1 MVKFILHG
9 GDTSVPN
16 VDNDNFFKEFGKELK
31 DSGKILLNYFA
42 RDIHKWKQLAEED
55 KKKISELNKNKNLRF
70 EIASEENFIDQIKSA
85 DVIYFRGGD
94 TYKLLEK
101 LKNINKLESL
111 FEGKTIIGSSAGAC
125 VLGKYFYDNDYDKL
139 DEGLGIINFKIFCH
153 YDESGLE
160 LVKKLDN
167 YKEKLELLL
176 LPAYKHKVVYKSD
189 SI

>member
-1 MVKFILHG
+1 M
-9 GDTSVPN
+9 
-16 VDNDNFFKEFGKELK
+16 
-31 DSGKILLNYFA
+31 
-42 RDIHKWKQLAEED
+42 
-55 KKKISELNKNKNLRF
+55 
-70 EIASEENFIDQIKSA
+70 
-85 DVIYFRGGD
+85 
-94 TYKLLEK
+94 EK